1 MSEPIDTL
9 REAMRAVGDLLE
21 AERAQVAIVVVGG
34 ATMNLLGFVSRTTHD
49 VDVIARAAPPV
60 GATPVILLPP
70 DPLPDALTRAIARVS
85 RDFGLPGDW
94 MNTAVA
100 EQWTQGLP
108 PWIADDIRWTTYG
121 GLEVGLVGRRTLIA
135 LKLFAAVD
143 QSVRSVHAR
152 DLVAIAPTDAELE
165 EAAGWVRSQDA
176 SPLFPELVSQVVA
189 YVRDSRRD
197 R

>member
-1 MSEPIDTL
+1 MSEPIDIL
-9 REAMRAVGDLLE
+9 RQAMRAVGELLD
-21 AERAQVAIVVVGG
+21 AERVQVAIVVVGG

-49 VDVIARAAPPV
+49 VDVIARV
-60 GATPVILLPP
+60 ATPVEAAPVVLLPP
-70 DPLPDALTRAIARVS
+70 DPLPDALARAITRVS

-100 EQWTQGLP
+100 DQWRQGLP
-108 PWIADDIRWTTYG
+108 PWTADDIQWTTYG

-152 DLVAIAPTDAELE
+152 DLVALAPTDAELE
-165 EAAGWVRSQDA
+165 EAAGWVRGQDA
-176 SPLFPELVSQVVA
+176 SPVFPELVSEVVA
-189 YVRDSRRD
+189 YVHGSRRD